1 MDGRERRQLVREREQ
16 HRIETAEAGARLEL
30 DSRGMEDSHPGG
42 RSHGRRGVRELGLS
56 HAGLARQEEG
66 TAIRPGGIHKC
77 AKATDVRV
85 PTHELT
91 GWPTVA
97 RPFGLLG
104 EWAVKHGHRRLRR
117 PCQGGLPVWTSH
129 MQSATPVGACFESSD
144 PRPRGTRR
152 RTIALS
158 ARDGSRDGERTISS
172 RQRVKPA
179 R

>member
-42 RSHGRRGVRELGLS
+42 RSQGRRGVRELGLS

-85 PTHELT
+85 PTHELPA
-91 GWPTVA
+91 G
-97 RPFGLLG
+97 RPSPGRLACSANGLSSMG
-104 EWAVKHGHRRLRR
+104 IAV
-117 PCQGGLPVWTSH
+117 
-129 MQSATPVGACFESSD
+129 
-144 PRPRGTRR
+144 
-152 RTIALS
+152 
-158 ARDGSRDGERTISS
+158 
-172 RQRVKPA
+172 
-179 R
+179 